1 MKRWILCA
9 GGIVAA
15 GLALALAMGN
25 PFARPARAGA
35 GGAAATTAKDR
46 PAMSGGAD
54 AAAQA
59 ANPQGQAAAERR
71 QSAQAAAARRQ
82 AVQTP
87 VRATREPEAS
97 AKSAAAV
104 NAPHAAAAAAE
115 YPPAELVAACGRK
128 AAEIRDQYGDKL
140 NVVAH
145 PPFVVAGD
153 MGVSQLESYAGQS
166 VVRPARAMW
175 AAYFDKKP
183 DQVITTFLYAG
194 QDNYKLHARKD
205 YPDGGS
211 PYYGYY
217 NPAAR
222 TMVMNINTGSGTL
235 VHELT
240 HALVVYDFPNQ
251 PTWFNEGLASLHE
264 QCNVEEDGIKGL
276 PNWRLPGL
284 QAAIRDGKLRP
295 LAELV
300 TRRDFYGPA
309 QGVNYAQ
316 ARYFV
321 LYMQHK
327 GLLRE
332 FYRHFRDHADGDQ
345 PDVRAIEHVF
355 GRKIAEIEP
364 AFIAW
369 VKTLKFE

>member
-1 MKRWILCA
+1 MMTA
-9 GGIVAA
+9 GFV
-15 GLALALAMGN
+15 LAVVLGN
-25 PFARPARAGA
+25 PFQQPSPAAAGAANAKDKPAMA
-35 GGAAATTAKDR
+35 GGA
-46 PAMSGGAD
+46 
-54 AAAQA
+54 
-59 ANPQGQAAAERR
+59 NPP
-71 QSAQAAAARRQ
+71 AQAAATANAPAQQ
-82 AVQTP
+82 APQAPAP
-87 VRATREPEAS
+87 VRAAKAPNAS
-97 AKSAAAV
+97 ASSASVVNKQPAAT
-104 NAPHAAAAAAE
+104 PE
-115 YPPAELVAACGRK
+115 YPPAELVAACGTK
-128 AAEIRDQYGDKL
+128 AAEIRRQYGDKL

-145 PPFVVAGD
+145 PPFVIAGD
-153 MGVSQLESYAGQS
+153 MSASQLESYAKAS

-194 QDNYKLHARKD
+194 ADNYKLHARKD
-205 YPDGGS
+205 YPDGGE

-217 NPAAR
+217 SPAGR
-222 TMVMNINTGSGTL
+222 TMVMNINTGTGTL

-240 HALVVYDFPNQ
+240 HALVVYDFTNQ

-264 QCNVEEDGIKGL
+264 QCNVEEDGITGL

-300 TRRDFYGPA
+300 TKRDFYGPA

-321 LYMQHK
+321 MYMQHK
-327 GLLRE
+327 GLLRD
-332 FYRHFRDHADGDQ
+332 FYRHFRGHADGDAA
-345 PDVRAIEHVF
+345 DVRAIEHVF
-355 GRKIAEIEP
+355 GRKIAQIEP

-369 VKTLKFE
+369 VKTLKFER